1 MDPACAGMTKFNC
14 AENSMP
20 SHKEETVTVNG
31 RNIRLFRGGDGPPL
45 LFLHDPFCPAWL
57 PLHDQLAAHYE
68 VLVPLHPGF
77 AGSEEGFDQFE
88 TMEDL
93 VFHYLDL
100 CAVLR
105 LERPV
110 LAGASF
116 GGWIAAEW
124 AMRYSDSLSKLILI
138 DALGLRVEGAPA
150 ADILSL
156 DPGAMREA
164 MFGDPASALATE
176 SIPDTPKADDLVS
189 TILARRTL
197 ARFAWQFPD
206 NPRLRRY
213 LYRIEAPTM
222 ILWGER
228 DGVVSGTHGQAYHQG
243 ITNSELVVLPNSGHL
258 PHLESAEACA
268 QAMLEFLSRA
278 SR

>member
-1 MDPACAGMTKFNC
+1 MT
-14 AENSMP
+14 
-20 SHKEETVTVNG
+20 SHKEETVTVRG

-45 LFLHDPFCPAWL
+45 LFLHDPVCPAWL
-57 PLHDQLAAHYE
+57 PLHEQLAAQFE

-77 AGSEEGFDQFE
+77 SGSEEGFDQFE

-116 GGWIAAEW
+116 GGWLAAEW

-176 SIPDTPKADDLVS
+176 SIPDTPKADDIVS

-228 DGVVSGTHGQAYHQG
+228 DGVVSIAHAKAYQEG
-243 ITNSELVVLPNSGHL
+243 IPKSQLMTIHNAGHL
-258 PHLESAEACA
+258 PHIETPEVCA
-268 QAMLEFLSRA
+268 NLMIGFLGRT
-278 SR
+278 